1 MPNTP
6 KKIVL
11 REFSSSS
18 CPLEALP
25 ETRQKQYLKRYL
37 TDLGAKTVLEEPRYF
52 DRDYL
57 SEFAAFYSKSA
68 AGYPNYCK
76 RLHFFSEID
85 VSRNNIRAAAG
96 GSPVIQKRLQQ
107 HYLGFVVIR
116 PIPATPFGRT
126 VLVWYP
132 DNSPNTPRVT
142 SPARSYSVHVAGIK
156 LSVHGLAWQQQD
168 SGVGACATV
177 GLWSMLHT
185 SALDD
190 HHAIPTTADIT
201 RAAHKTASLGSRVFP
216 SEGLRIEQICEA
228 IKENDLSPI
237 LLSGDINNSQ
247 EHGFSAERFNNSCA
261 SFIRSGYPVLIV
273 GRLGSVGLHA
283 ICAVGFRSC
292 APPPV
297 SVSEFSLQDTLIP
310 NLYIHDDNL
319 GPNVRFK
326 VHDNGPNR
334 AVELIPDSPVS
345 TSTPPQADP
354 LSGYP
359 SFTPELL
366 LVAAHNDLRASPDT
380 LNRAGIRVASDLA
393 QIVGNFYAQ
402 YPGNAYGITLSTRHM
417 ILAEYMTRELGHL
430 LRAQRKTLGRVRLAL
445 HEQVQPMSLHLGIVR
460 VGLTNGTPLA
470 DVLYDT
476 TDSDRNHSAFA
487 FVFYQKDVGAF
498 LNAMAQVGQLHIGIP
513 IDAC

>member
-1 MPNTP
+1 MLNKP
-6 KKIVL
+6 KKIAL
-11 REFSSSS
+11 RKFSSAD

-25 ETRQKQYLKRYL
+25 NTRQKRYLKRYL
-37 TDLGAKTVLEEPRYF
+37 TDLGARTVLEEPRYF

-76 RLHFFSEID
+76 RIHFFSGID
-85 VSRNNIRAAAG
+85 ITRSNVRAAAG
-96 GSPVIQKRLQQ
+96 GSAAMQRRLQE

-126 VLVWYP
+126 VLIWYR

-142 SPARSYSVHVAGIK
+142 SPSRSYSVHVAGIE
-156 LSVHGLAWQQQD
+156 LLVHGLAWQQQD

-237 LLSGDINNSQ
+237 LLTGDINQ
-247 EHGFSAERFNNSCA
+247 LGERGFSAERFNNSCA

-273 GRLGSVGLHA
+273 GRLNGVGLHA

-292 APPPV
+292 APP
-297 SVSEFSLQDTLIP
+297 SVSSSEFGFQDTLVP

-319 GPNVRFK
+319 GPNVRFRIR
-326 VHDNGPNR
+326 DNGLGK
-334 AVELIPDSPVS
+334 AVDLVPDSPRSV
-345 TSTPPQADP
+345 THPPLADP
-354 LSGYP
+354 LDGYP

-380 LNRAGIRVASDLA
+380 LNRAGIRIASDLA
-393 QIVGNFYAQ
+393 QIVNNFYSRKAGA
-402 YPGNAYGITLSTRHM
+402 PYGITLSTRH
-417 ILAEYMTRELGHL
+417 IVLAEYMTRELGGL
-430 LRAQRKTLGRVRLAL
+430 LRAQRTVLSRVRLAL
-445 HEQVQPMSLHLGIVR
+445 QEQVQPMSLHLGIVR
-460 VGLTNGTPLA
+460 MGLSNGMPLA
-470 DVLYDT
+470 DILFDT

-498 LNAMAQVGQLHIGIP
+498 LNALSEVGNFPLGVP